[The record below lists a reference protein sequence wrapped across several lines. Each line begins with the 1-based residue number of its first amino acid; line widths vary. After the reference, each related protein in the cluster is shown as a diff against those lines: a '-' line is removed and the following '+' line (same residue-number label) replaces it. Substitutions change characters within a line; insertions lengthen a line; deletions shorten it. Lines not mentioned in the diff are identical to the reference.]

1 MFDLYECSYFLGS
14 MFYGIYTLFFFFN
27 SSESSNIVAKHVIK
41 WILYKITYAKVHIIL
56 GMADVGDNE

>member
-1 MFDLYECSYFLGS
+1 MFVLFG
-14 MFYGIYTLFFFFN
+14 FYVLWYLHPFFFFFN